1 MSTHHLEPFS
11 HIHVRTKTYN
21 NTFTSPI
28 SLYQFVLI
36 ELFSL
41 YILPFDQIQHGH
53 ILLGIFLKIFHVF
66 MLV

>member
-1 MSTHHLEPFS
+1 MLTHHLEPFS

-21 NTFTSPI
+21 NTFTSPV

-36 ELFSL
+36 ELFPL
-41 YILPFDQIQHGH
+41 YILLFGQIQHKH
-53 ILLGIFLKIFHVF
+53 ILLGIFLKHFHLF